1 MLRLL
6 SRKNRERDA
15 FEREAM
21 PHMDAL
27 HGYAMHLARN
37 KSDAEDLVQE
47 TYIKALKNWHRYQL
61 GTNCRAWLFRIMT
74 NTFYNIQRSKKRRRG
89 VEADAL
95 PDIEMQVAEHH
106 DDRGIYRPLE
116 QQVLDRFVSK
126 EMTEAIDSLPDDFR
140 TVLLLADLQDFS
152 YKEIAEVCDCPVG
165 TVMSRLYRARRAMQ
179 RKLIDHAISE
189 GIVQAPSR
197 DGEGVI
203 DMDQFRLRGKKK
215 AANGDV

>member
-21 PHMDAL
+21 VHMDAL
-27 HGYAMHLARN
+27 HGYAMHLSRN
-37 KSDAEDLVQE
+37 ASDAEDLVQE
-47 TYIKALKNWHRYQL
+47 TYIKALKNWHRYQQ

-74 NTFYNIQRSKKRRRG
+74 NTFYNLQRSRKRRRG

-116 QQVLDRFVSK
+116 QQVLDRVVSK
-126 EMTEAIDSLPDDFR
+126 EVLAAIDSLPDDFR

-152 YKEIAEVCDCPVG
+152 YKEIAEVVDCPVG

-179 RKLIDHAISE
+179 RKLIDHAINE
-189 GIVQAPSR
+189 GIVRAPET
-197 DGEGVI
+197 DKDGVI
-203 DMDQFRLRGKKK
+203 DMDQFRLRGRKK
-215 AANGDV
+215 AVGGE